1 MSEKRYLNMRI
12 SKSWLD
18 RGLTYDRVAEA
29 ADRAGLTVND
39 FIGECLLTYLEPKDD
54 YKSLLSKILRIDVS
68 DDVKRLES
76 EVIKKLA
83 LKNGIEI

>member
-1 MSEKRYLNMRI
+1 MRI

-29 ADRAGLTVND
+29 ADKSGLTIND
-39 FIGECLLTYLEPKDD
+39 FIGECLLAYLEPKDD